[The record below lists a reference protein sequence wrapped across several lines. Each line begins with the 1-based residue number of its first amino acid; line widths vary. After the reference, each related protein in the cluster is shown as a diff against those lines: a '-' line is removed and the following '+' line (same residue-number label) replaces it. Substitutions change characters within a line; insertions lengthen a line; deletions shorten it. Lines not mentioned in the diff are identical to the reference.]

1 MTEFLGDWTFSSQL
15 PMVQLFGGAPHL
27 AREYT
32 FDLLTI
38 CFRFG
43 VFLSICNSPFSPF
56 WKWLIQIS
64 LSLSHQSG
72 TP

>member
-38 CFRFG
+38 CFDLVYFFLFAIALSALFG
-43 VFLSICNSPFSPF
+43 
-56 WKWLIQIS
+56 
-64 LSLSHQSG
+64 SG
-72 TP
+72 